1 MRIFV
6 TGGTG
11 FVGSH
16 AVAELVRSGHDV
28 RLLVRSPDRIAPAL
42 TPLGIGEQEY
52 AIGDVTDA
60 ASVEKGMEGCDA
72 VLHAASI
79 YSLDVRA
86 AKQLQTVNVGGTDTV
101 LGAAEK
107 LKLDPIVYV
116 SSLVALFP
124 PEGKVLDDQS
134 PVKDPP
140 GAYYKS
146 KAEAEQ
152 VARRYQERGV
162 PVVSAYPSGA
172 FGPQDPHFGESA
184 QTVANIL
191 KRRMPMV
198 PKGGLSI
205 VDVRDL
211 AKALAAMFEPGLGP
225 RRYILSGTSAPFGS
239 IIGTLSEVT
248 GRRVPHVS
256 LPGSALRPVVRSAG
270 FFQRFLPFRLPL
282 NNEGFDTIT
291 WDPHGDDSRA
301 RAELGFAPRPLRET
315 FADTVEWMHG
325 AGKISAKQAGRLARS
340 EDQGS

>member
-16 AVAELVRSGHDV
+16 TVAELVRSGHDV
-28 RLLVRSPDRIAPAL
+28 RLLVRSPDRIGPAL
-42 TPLGIGEQEY
+42 APHGMGEQDY

-86 AKQLQTVNVGGTDTV
+86 AKQMRDVNAAGTETV

-107 LKLDPIVYV
+107 LHLDPIVYV

-124 PEGKVLDDQS
+124 PDGQVLDDQS

-146 KAEAEQ
+146 KAEAERI
-152 VARRYQERGV
+152 ARKFQERGA
-162 PVVSAYPSGA
+162 PVVSSYPSGA

-184 QTVANIL
+184 QTVASIL
-191 KRRMPMV
+191 KGRMPMV

-205 VDVRDL
+205 VDVRDV
-211 AKALAAMFEPGLGP
+211 AKAHAAMFEPGRGP
-225 RRYILSGTSAPFGS
+225 RRYILSGTSMPFGS
-239 IIGTLSEVT
+239 IIGTLGEVT
-248 GRRVPHVS
+248 GRRLPHMS
-256 LPGSALRPVVRSAG
+256 LPGWSLWPVVRSAA
-270 FFQRFLPFRLPL
+270 FLQRFLPFRLPL

-315 FADTVEWMHG
+315 FADTVVWMHDVG
-325 AGKISAKQAGRLARS
+325 RISAKQAGKLSRS
-340 EDQGS
+340 KSQG

>member
-1 MRIFV
+1 MKIFV

-16 AVAELVRSGHDV
+16 TVAELVRRGHTV

-42 TPLGIGEQEY
+42 TPLGVGEQDY

-86 AKQLQTVNVGGTDTV
+86 AKQLRDVNVGGTETV
-101 LGAAEK
+101 LSTAEK
-107 LKLDPIVYV
+107 LQLDPIVYV

-124 PEGKVLDDQS
+124 PDGDVLDAQS

-146 KAEAEQ
+146 KAEAER

-162 PVVSAYPSGA
+162 PVVSSYPSGA

-184 QTVANIL
+184 QMVASIL
-191 KRRMPMV
+191 KRRLPAV
-198 PKGGLSI
+198 PKGGLSV
-205 VDVRDL
+205 VDVRDV
-211 AKALAAMFEPGLGP
+211 AKAHAAMFEPGRGP
-225 RRYILSGTSAPFGS
+225 RRYILSGTSMPFAS
-239 IIGTLSEVT
+239 IIGTLEEVT

-256 LPGSALRPVVRSAG
+256 LPGWALRPMVRSAG
-270 FFQRFLPFRLPL
+270 FLQRFLPFRLPL

-291 WDPHGDDSRA
+291 WNPHGDDSPA
-301 RAELGFAPRPLRET
+301 RAELGFAPRPPRET
-315 FADTVEWMHG
+315 FADMVEWMYQVG
-325 AGKISAKQAGRLARS
+325 RISTKQAGKAS
-340 EDQGS
+340 

>member
-1 MRIFV
+1 MRVFV

-16 AVAELVRSGHDV
+16 TVAELIRGGHDV
-28 RLLVRSPDRIAPAL
+28 RLLVRSADRIAPAL
-42 TPLGIGEQEY
+42 APHGLGEQDY

-86 AKQLQTVNVGGTDTV
+86 TKQLQDVNVGGTETV
-101 LGAAEK
+101 LSAAER

-124 PEGKVLDDQS
+124 PEGGEVLDDQS

-146 KAEAEQ
+146 KADAERI
-152 VARRYQERGV
+152 ARKYQERGV

-172 FGPQDPHFGESA
+172 FGPEDPHFGESA
-184 QTVANIL
+184 QTVASIL
-191 KRRMPMV
+191 KRQMPMV

-205 VDVRDL
+205 VDVRDV
-211 AKALAAMFEPGLGP
+211 AKALAAMFEPGKGS
-225 RRYILSGTSAPFGS
+225 RRYILSGTSTPFGS
-239 IIGTLSEVT
+239 IIGTISELT
-248 GRRVPHVS
+248 GRKLPHAT
-256 LPGSALRPVVRSAG
+256 LPGWSLLPMVRSAG
-270 FFQRFLPFRLPL
+270 FLQRVLPFRLPL
-282 NNEGFDTIT
+282 NNEGFDTIR

-301 RAELGFAPRPLRET
+301 RAELGYAPRPLRET
-315 FADTVEWMHG
+315 FGDTIQWMHK
-325 AGKISAKQAGRLARS
+325 AGKISAKQAGKLATSDR
-340 EDQGS
+340 